1 MKSEGKVVTAN
12 RTAALPA
19 LFVLVLGIGVV
30 TIAGHLQASTLHA
43 AAHDTRHAA
52 GFPCH

>member
-1 MKSEGKVVTAN
+1 MKTDVKIVTAK

-19 LFVLVLGIGVV
+19 LFVLVLGVAVV
-30 TIAGHLQASTLHA
+30 TIAGHLQASTLHD
-43 AAHDTRHAA
+43 AAHDTRHAT